1 MKQLMLSVFMAVIL
15 LAAQGQVV
23 TVKDAE
29 SDQTI
34 PLVTLF
40 SETQNLSV
48 ITDARGQADISA
60 FAEALDIEFRSIG
73 YKTKTVS
80 YSQLQNQAFTIGLS
94 QNSISLNQVVVSA
107 SKWSQ
112 TSREVPSKIKVI
124 SAKDIALQNP
134 QTAADLLASSGEV
147 YIQKSQQGGGS
158 PMIRGFSTNRL
169 LLTVD
174 GVRMNTAIFRSGN
187 VQNVISIDPFATESA
202 EVLFGPGSVIYG
214 SDAIGGVMSFNTLT
228 PTFSATDRVLVS
240 GNALARYSS
249 ANSEQTAHFDFNL
262 GWKKWVLVSSFSN
275 FNYGDLK
282 MGKYGPDDY
291 LMPYYVQRIDSV
303 DRVFQNENPM
313 VQTPSAYSQMNM
325 MQKVRFKPNKN
336 WDLTYA
342 FHYSE
347 TSAYSRYDR
356 HLRTRNG
363 LPRYAEWSYGPQV
376 WMMNQFT
383 VVNASENVLYDE
395 LTIRFAQQ
403 HFEESR
409 IDRSLNRADRTIN
422 TEKVE
427 AYSANIDFLKK
438 LGGSSKLFYGLEAVT
453 NQVSSF
459 GKIENIETGT
469 TALGPS
475 RYPQSDWSS
484 YAAYATYQRD
494 WTEKFSTQVGARY
507 NQFVLNSQFDT
518 AFYPFP
524 FTTANIN
531 NGALTGSLGAVFTPT
546 EKWIISANLST
557 GFRSPNVDDVG
568 KVFDSEPGAVVVPNT
583 NLNAEYVYNA
593 ELDVARVFGDF
604 LKVDVT
610 AYYTYL
616 QNALVRRDFTLNG
629 EDSIMYAGELSKV
642 QAVQNAANATVFG
655 VQAGAEIKLGSGFS
669 FGGEANFQ
677 KGVEEQDDGTT
688 SASRHAAPFFAV
700 ARLKYSSGKLNAQFY
715 GIYNAPVSFEN
726 LPITEQ
732 AKTELYAKDEDGNPY
747 APQWY
752 TLNFKAMYQV
762 AKNLS
767 VSAGIENIT
776 DQRYRP
782 YSSGLAGAGRN
793 MVISA
798 KVIF

>member
-228 PTFSATDRVLVS
+228 PTFSATDKVLVS

-249 ANSEQTAHFDFNL
+249 SNSEQTAHFDLNL
-262 GWKKWVLVSSFSN
+262 GWKKWALVTSFSN
-275 FNYGDLK
+275 FNYDDLK

-291 LMPYYVQRIDSV
+291 LMPYNVQRVDSI
-303 DRVFQNENPM
+303 DRVVQNENPL

-356 HLRTRNG
+356 HLRTRNS

-395 LTIRFAQQ
+395 LTIR
-403 HFEESR
+403 
-409 IDRSLNRADRTIN
+409 
-422 TEKVE
+422 
-427 AYSANIDFLKK
+427 
-438 LGGSSKLFYGLEAVT
+438 
-453 NQVSSF
+453 
-459 GKIENIETGT
+459 
-469 TALGPS
+469 
-475 RYPQSDWSS
+475 
-484 YAAYATYQRD
+484 
-494 WTEKFSTQVGARY
+494 
-507 NQFVLNSQFDT
+507 
-518 AFYPFP
+518 
-524 FTTANIN
+524 
-531 NGALTGSLGAVFTPT
+531 
-546 EKWIISANLST
+546 
-557 GFRSPNVDDVG
+557 
-568 KVFDSEPGAVVVPNT
+568 
-583 NLNAEYVYNA
+583 
-593 ELDVARVFGDF
+593 
-604 LKVDVT
+604 
-610 AYYTYL
+610 
-616 QNALVRRDFTLNG
+616 
-629 EDSIMYAGELSKV
+629 
-642 QAVQNAANATVFG
+642 
-655 VQAGAEIKLGSGFS
+655 
-669 FGGEANFQ
+669 
-677 KGVEEQDDGTT
+677 
-688 SASRHAAPFFAV
+688 
-700 ARLKYSSGKLNAQFY
+700 
-715 GIYNAPVSFEN
+715 
-726 LPITEQ
+726 
-732 AKTELYAKDEDGNPY
+732 
-747 APQWY
+747 
-752 TLNFKAMYQV
+752 
-762 AKNLS
+762 
-767 VSAGIENIT
+767 
-776 DQRYRP
+776 
-782 YSSGLAGAGRN
+782 
-793 MVISA
+793 
-798 KVIF
+798 

>member
-1 MKQLMLSVFMAVIL
+1 MTVMLF
-15 LAAQGQVV
+15 AAQGQIITVV
-23 TVKDAE
+23 DAE
-29 SDQTI
+29 NGQTI

-40 SETQNLSV
+40 SESQNISV
-48 ITDARGQADISA
+48 ITDAHGQADISA
-60 FAEALDIEFRSIG
+60 LTQATDIEFRSIS
-73 YKTKTVS
+73 YKSRKMAFSELEAQKFTVE
-80 YSQLQNQAFTIGLS
+80 LQ

-169 LLTVD
+169 LITVD

-228 PTFSATDRVLVS
+228 PTFSATDKVLVS

-249 ANSEQTAHFDFNL
+249 ANSEQTAHFNLNL
-262 GWKKWVLVSSFSN
+262 GWKNWALVTSFSN
-275 FNYGDLK
+275 FNYDDLK

-291 LMPYYVQRIDSV
+291 LMPYNVQRVDSI
-303 DRVFQNENPM
+303 DRVVQNENPL

-325 MQKVRFKPNKN
+325 MQKVRFKSNKN

-395 LTIRFAQQ
+395 LTIRLAQQ

-469 TALGPS
+469 TVLGQS

-518 AFYPFP
+518 TFYPFP

-568 KVFDSEPGAVVVPNT
+568 KVFDSEPGAVVIPNT
-583 NLNAEYVYNA
+583 NLNTEYVYNA

-604 LKVDVT
+604 LKIDVT

-629 EDSIMYAGELSKV
+629 EDSIMYAGEMSKV
-642 QAVQNAANATVFG
+642 QAIQNAANATVYGF
-655 VQAGAEIKLGSGFS
+655 QAGAEMKLGGGFS

-677 KGVEEQDDGTT
+677 KGIEEQDDGTT

-700 ARLKYSSGKLNAQFY
+700 ARLKYGSGKLNAQFY

-732 AKTELYAKDEDGNPY
+732 AKTELYAKDENGNPY
-747 APQWY
+747 TPQWY